1 MNNKIISIVAV
12 IITISIIIFAISE
25 LQTDEKKVPEQS
37 VSEQSVSEQSVSEQS
52 VSEQS
57 VSEQSVS
64 EEIQSKLD
72 KLEKDRNENINSQQP
87 YIPAERDW
95 PTSGPFKIDRSQ
107 YLLGEKIFV
116 NIDTLTLS
124 DKGTMKFL
132 IPLNDTSYKT
142 YYSMPFDGSRD
153 RNNFYFTPDLSKA
166 RGICDKTQLIGNW
179 KVIFEGT
186 NYSDLEFKVIDR
198 ILPGEVY
205 RYGNVEDANEIG
217 IEFKQKC

>member
-12 IITISIIIFAISE
+12 IISVSIIIFAISE
-25 LQTDEKKVPEQS
+25 VQTDEENVLQQS
-37 VSEQSVSEQSVSEQS
+37 MDEENVLQQSMDEENVLQQSMD
-52 VSEQS
+52 
-57 VSEQSVS
+57 

-72 KLEKDRNENINSQQP
+72 KIKQDRIENLNSEQP
-87 YIPAERDW
+87 YSPAERDW

-107 YLLGEKIFV
+107 YLLGEKVFV

-124 DKGTMKFL
+124 DKGTMIFL
-132 IPLNDTSYKT
+132 RPVNDTSYET

-153 RNNFYFTPDLSKA
+153 RNNFYFTPDLSIA
-166 RGICDKTQLIGNW
+166 RGICDKAQLIGDW

-186 NYSDLEFKVIDR
+186 NYPDLEFKVIDR

-205 RYGNVEDANEIG
+205 RYGNMEDANDIG
-217 IEFKQKC
+217 IEFEQKC

>member
-57 VSEQSVS
+57 VSE
-64 EEIQSKLD
+64 EIQSKLD

-87 YIPAERDW
+87 YIPLERDW

-132 IPLNDTSYKT
+132 IPLNDTSYKI
-142 YYSMPFDGSRD
+142 YYSMPFDGSGD
-153 RNNFYFTPDLSKA
+153 RNNFYFTPDLSKV

-186 NYSDLEFKVIDR
+186 NYPDLEFEVIDK
-198 ILPGEVY
+198 ILPGKY
-205 RYGNVEDANEIG
+205 PRFDNA
-217 IEFKQKC
+217 C

>member
-1 MNNKIISIVAV
+1 MNNKIISIVGV

-37 VSEQSVSEQSVSEQS
+37 VSEQSVSE
-52 VSEQS
+52 
-57 VSEQSVS
+57 
-64 EEIQSKLD
+64 EIQSKLD
-72 KLEKDRNENINSQQP
+72 KLEKDRNENFNSQQP
-87 YIPAERDW
+87 YIPVERDW

-124 DKGTMKFL
+124 DKGTMIFL
-132 IPLNDTSYKT
+132 RPLNDTSYMT
-142 YYSMPFDGSRD
+142 YYSMPFDGSNN

-186 NYSDLEFKVIDR
+186 NYPDLEFEVIDK
-198 ILPGEVY
+198 ILPGKY
-205 RYGNVEDANEIG
+205 PRFDNT
-217 IEFKQKC
+217 C

>member
-1 MNNKIISIVAV
+1 VNNKIISIVAV

-25 LQTDEKKVPEQS
+25 LQTDEKKVP
-37 VSEQSVSEQSVSEQS
+37 EQSVSEQSVSEQS

-107 YLLGEKIFV
+107 YLLGEKVFV
-116 NIDTLTLS
+116 NIDTLSVLE
-124 DKGTMKFL
+124 KGTMIFL
-132 IPLNDTSYKT
+132 RPLNDTSYKT

-186 NYSDLEFKVIDR
+186 NYPSLEFKVIDR

-205 RYGNVEDANEIG
+205 RYGSNDEANAIG
-217 IEFKQKC
+217 IEFEEKC

>member
-1 MNNKIISIVAV
+1 VNNKIIGIVAV
-12 IITISIIIFAISE
+12 IISISIIIFAISE
-25 LQTDEKKVPEQS
+25 LQTEEENVSQQS
-37 VSEQSVSEQSVSEQS
+37 MSEENVSQQSMSEENVSQQSM
-52 VSEQS
+52 
-57 VSEQSVS
+57 S

-72 KLEKDRNENINSQQP
+72 KIEKDRIENLNSEQP

-116 NIDTLTLS
+116 NIDTLALS
-124 DKGTMKFL
+124 DEGTMIFL
-132 IPLNDTSYKT
+132 RPVNDTSYEK

-153 RNNFYFTPDLSKA
+153 RNNFYFTPDLSIA
-166 RGICDKTQLIGNW
+166 RGICDKSQLIGDW

-186 NYSDLEFKVIDR
+186 NYPALEFKIIDR

-205 RYGNVEDANEIG
+205 RFGNMEDAEDIG
-217 IEFKQKC
+217 IEFEQKC